1 MFVPLIVFCY
11 FEFSSYFLYSFFTLI
26 VSMEETQQSRK
37 KFIIKIYSSCL
48 ENNEGVCELKNK
60 KRYYAKA
67 IWVDVKNASKSCE
80 SNQKVGYEE
89 CDKTKDKEIMQ
100 KEWKKREKKQKV
112 EVAMR
117 MDNCKRM
124 QCWTMMKRLMV
135 GKYAWIFKKNDQ
147 NKKVMSLRNIELKL
161 KRSEYSK
168 VDDFGDD
175 MRKVFSYP
183 LGYPFKSEVYK
194 IAREISQAFELNWNN
209 MKKKW
214 ISQEKIEKRNV

>member
-1 MFVPLIVFCY
+1 
-11 FEFSSYFLYSFFTLI
+11 
-26 VSMEETQQSRK
+26 MEETQQSRK
-37 KFIIKIYSSCL
+37 KLIIKIYSSCP

-124 QCWTMMKRLMV
+124 
-135 GKYAWIFKKNDQ
+135 
-147 NKKVMSLRNIELKL
+147 
-161 KRSEYSK
+161 
-168 VDDFGDD
+168 
-175 MRKVFSYP
+175 
-183 LGYPFKSEVYK
+183 
-194 IAREISQAFELNWNN
+194 
-209 MKKKW
+209 
-214 ISQEKIEKRNV
+214 